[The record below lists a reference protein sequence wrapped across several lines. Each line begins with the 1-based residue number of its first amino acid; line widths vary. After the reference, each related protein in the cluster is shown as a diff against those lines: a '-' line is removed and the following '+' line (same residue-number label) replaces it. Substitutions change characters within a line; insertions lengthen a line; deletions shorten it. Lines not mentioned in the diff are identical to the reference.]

1 MANLIKAYLTR
12 DGLPKNKEFIPG
24 DVLIFEKT
32 IKKFFWDDEI
42 IDKLYIFDLNRKVRF
57 ISEKKHMV
65 GKFIIKEIDL
75 RNYLGKHWDKYKL
88 SYIYTLKIP
97 LELI

>member
-1 MANLIKAYLTR
+1 MANLIKAYLTK

-32 IKKFFWDDEI
+32 KKSFFWNDEI

-57 ISEKKHMV
+57 ICCVQGASSSSP
-65 GKFIIKEIDL
+65 GTI
-75 RNYLGKHWDKYKL
+75 
-88 SYIYTLKIP
+88 S
-97 LELI
+97 